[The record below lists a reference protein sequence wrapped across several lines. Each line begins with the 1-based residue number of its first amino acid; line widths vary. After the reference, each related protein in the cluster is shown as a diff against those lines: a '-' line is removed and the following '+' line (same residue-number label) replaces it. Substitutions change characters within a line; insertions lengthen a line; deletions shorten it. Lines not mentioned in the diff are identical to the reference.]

1 MQLHLLMFVVGTDEA
16 HRCWVSSLPNHR
28 ARSFSCTN
36 CLWRKISIIFCCTSA
51 LLHFPSPST
60 LELTVT
66 SRARAIAS
74 QNGEPRLKACRR
86 PRRDTGPYCPAAV
99 VIYSFCFCSRS
110 NKHNAY
116 DTTSI
121 LRCLPP
127 SLRLSCCLASPP
139 PYPRPP
145 PPHAC
150 TQSLSRSNKH
160 LHLPHILTNISGKHR
175 A

>member
-1 MQLHLLMFVVGTDEA
+1 MKRAVAGSAARLTTVLAHLAALTDCGEKSQSSSAAPLHF
-16 HRCWVSSLPNHR
+16 
-28 ARSFSCTN
+28 
-36 CLWRKISIIFCCTSA
+36 CTSP
-51 LLHFPSPST
+51 LLPLSNSQSP
-60 LELTVT
+60 L
-66 SRARAIAS
+66 ARAAAS

-127 SLRLSCCLASPP
+127 SLRLSCCLASLPP
-139 PYPRPP
+139 PSA
-145 PPHAC
+145 PHAC